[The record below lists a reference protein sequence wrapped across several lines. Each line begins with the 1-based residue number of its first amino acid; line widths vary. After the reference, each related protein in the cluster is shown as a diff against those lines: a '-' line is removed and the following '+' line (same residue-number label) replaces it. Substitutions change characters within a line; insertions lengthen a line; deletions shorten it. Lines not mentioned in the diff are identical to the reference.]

1 MAERRRFSL
10 LLLFALAGLAA
21 CSRQSA
27 PRADGASPPAGRP
40 RVRLQTDWFPQAEQ
54 GGFYQALAKGFYREA
69 GLDVELLPGGPGA
82 NIKPK
87 IVSGDAEFGMNPST
101 DVIVAASRGLPLL
114 IVGVVLQHDHQA
126 LLLHAD
132 NPINSFQQLD
142 GQTIIASPTLVWIQ
156 LLQKKYGIHFNLQ
169 PMPYGLA
176 NFLANPA
183 AIQQCV
189 VTNEPYL
196 AQQQGVRV
204 KTLPIADSGY
214 DTYHVI
220 FCRRDFAGANPTVT
234 RAFVAASVRGWRD
247 YIEGDPTPAH
257 RLILAR
263 NAQMTPEFLAYSR
276 SELILRNLVTGDRA
290 KGERVGRLSLARL
303 GEAIDLLLELKVIDS
318 PMPVR
323 AVATKDFLPP
333 ESLP

>member
-1 MAERRRFSL
+1 MAARRSLSWL
-10 LLLFALAGLAA
+10 LLGALAGLVA
-21 CSRQSA
+21 CSRPAA
-27 PRADGASPPAGRP
+27 PRTESASPPAGLRH
-40 RVRLQTDWFPQAEQ
+40 VRLQMDWFPQAEH

-87 IVSGDAEFGMNPST
+87 IVSGDVEFAMNPST

-114 IVGVVLQHDHQA
+114 IVGAVLQHDHQA

-132 NPINSFQQLD
+132 NPINSFRQLE

-156 LLQKKYGIHFNLQ
+156 LLQKKYGIHFNLE
-169 PMPYGLA
+169 PLPYGLA
-176 NFLANPA
+176 AFLANPA

-214 DTYHVI
+214 DAYHVI
-220 FCRRDFAGANPTVT
+220 FCRRDFALANPEVT
-234 RAFVAASVRGWRD
+234 RAFVAASIRGWRD
-247 YIEGDPTPAH
+247 YIEGDPAPAH

-263 NAQMTPEFLAYSR
+263 NSQMTPGFLAYSR
-276 SELILRNLVTGDRA
+276 RELILRNLVTGDRA
-290 KGERVGRLSLARL
+290 KGEGIGRLSLTRL
-303 GEAIDLLLELKVIDS
+303 GEAIELLWELKVIDA

-333 ESLP
+333 ESPQ

>member
-1 MAERRRFSL
+1 
-10 LLLFALAGLAA
+10 
-21 CSRQSA
+21 
-27 PRADGASPPAGRP
+27 
-40 RVRLQTDWFPQAEQ
+40 VRLQTDWFPQAEH

-132 NPINSFQQLD
+132 NPINSFKQLD

-156 LLQKKYGIHFNLQ
+156 LLQKKYGIHFNIQ
-169 PMPYGLA
+169 PVPYGLA

-196 AQQQGVRV
+196 AQRKGVQV

-214 DTYHVI
+214 DAYHVI
-220 FCRRDFAGANPTVT
+220 FCRRDFARANPEVT

-276 SELILRNLVTGDRA
+276 TELVLRNLVTGDRA
-290 KGERVGRLSLARL
+290 KGEGVGRLSLTRL
-303 GEAIDLLLELKVIDS
+303 GEAIDLLLELKVIDA

-323 AVATKDFLPP
+323 AVATKDFLPR